1 MNQQF
6 TISTN
11 DEVELVDITD
21 RVEKVVSQ
29 SGVTEGNCLVFVTHS
44 TAAVLITE
52 NETGLLNDW
61 EDFIANLPA
70 GQTWDHNQIDN
81 NAEAHLLSGL
91 IGQGKILPVKNG
103 KLERGTWQQ
112 IFLVELDGPRNQRQ
126 VTVSITQ

>member
-11 DEVELVDITD
+11 DEVELVDITN
-21 RVEKVVSQ
+21 RVEKIVSQ
-29 SGVTEGNCLVFVTHS
+29 SGITEGNCLVFVTHS

-61 EDFIANLPA
+61 EDFIGSLPS
-70 GQTWDHNQIDN
+70 GQNWEHNQIDN

-91 IGQGKILPVKNG
+91 IGQAKFIPVKNS
-103 KLERGTWQQ
+103 KLQRGTWQQ
-112 IFLVELDGPRNQRQ
+112 IF
-126 VTVSITQ
+126 

>member
-6 TISTN
+6 TISTS
-11 DEVELVDITD
+11 EEIELVDITS
-21 RVEKVVSQ
+21 RVEEIVSQ
-29 SGVTEGNCLVFVTHS
+29 AKINQGQCLIFVTHS

-70 GQTWDHNQIDN
+70 GQTWAHNQIDN
-81 NAEAHLLSGL
+81 NAEAHLISGL

-112 IFLVELDGPRNQRQ
+112 IFLVELDGPRSQRQ